1 MGLVGEPAPATDPP
15 AGSVPGR
22 NWMDRVAELLGPRPR
37 KGPVGATP
45 AQALE
50 HPIVGGGRDAS
61 KVGLSGTEAWQGGA
75 GAEFELVRPKLD
87 GLPSE
92 GLPADWVRSLLDQ
105 GVDLAVAFEGSLAP
119 RGGLRSVLASLRL
132 RALDLPVLVLHT
144 GGNPHEVEPAVDAW
158 LPWALL
164 DRSSGVPLDRR
175 DSEGDPREPD
185 GRAEGLAAELL
196 RRSISSTVEMSRLQ
210 GGIHQRD
217 ERMRLL
223 AEGVADGLWEWD
235 LRSGELWISPKAAEF
250 LGVAQVDAD
259 RPLPADGPLAWLE
272 RAHEDD
278 REAAR
283 RAAGDHLAN
292 RRPCFDHE
300 LRIQCGSRGWRWI
313 HIRGLALR
321 DPEGWAYR
329 VAGSLADI
337 TERRESEAR
346 LQREAL
352 HDPLTGLPN
361 RTLFTN
367 RLERCIEH
375 VSRRGEGKFAVLFL
389 DVDRFKLINDSLGH
403 LAGDHLLCSVARRLE
418 ACVRPGDTV
427 ARLSGDEFTL
437 LLEHIDGIE
446 DTEGVAERIQRELR
460 QPIELEGR
468 EVFVTASIGIA
479 MSDGG
484 YRRAEDAL
492 RDADAA
498 MYSAKAGGRARHS
511 IFGRPNEEAPG
522 LRARNARDLAGAFER
537 GEFRIHYQPVVDLEQ
552 GRVTEVEA
560 LLRWQHPER
569 GLVSAGEFLRS
580 LEDMGGLVEVGAWV
594 LEQSCRRIA
603 RIRRELAGCSDLR
616 VSVNVS
622 AVQFE
627 ATQLATQVARAL
639 GASKLDPSA
648 LRIEVPESTLAES
661 PDSSAR
667 TLAALRDLEVGVQL
681 DDFGS
686 GFSSLDLLQRYPVQ
700 TLKID
705 RTFVDG
711 LDVDHRSQTLVR
723 AVVAL
728 GQTLDIEVSAKGLE
742 SPGQLERVREL
753 GCVRAQGHLIGPAV
767 GEDAL
772 SDALRRILAFR
783 SGRDRA

>member
-1 MGLVGEPAPATDPP
+1 MGVIGGPALAASGALGAVDAQSWVDRIGELLAHPGHGGPSVPEGEGEGAQARGVGETW
-15 AGSVPGR
+15 GLG
-22 NWMDRVAELLGPRPR
+22 DRV
-37 KGPVGATP
+37 
-45 AQALE
+45 
-50 HPIVGGGRDAS
+50 
-61 KVGLSGTEAWQGGA
+61 
-75 GAEFELVRPKLD
+75 EFELIRPSAD
-87 GLPSE
+87 GDPS
-92 GLPADWVRSLLDQ
+92 DRVQSLLEQ
-105 GVDLAVAFEGSLAP
+105 GVDVAVAIEESLGQ

-132 RALDLPVLVLHT
+132 RALDLPVIVLHE
-144 GGNPHEVEPAVDAW
+144 GPRPSDIDPAVDAW
-158 LPWALL
+158 IPWPLL
-164 DRSSGVPLDRR
+164 VER
-175 DSEGDPREPD
+175 PD
-185 GRAEGLAAELL
+185 AAPATEELAAEFL
-196 RRSISSTVEMSRLQ
+196 RRSVLSTVETSRLQ

-235 LRSGELWISPKAAEF
+235 LRSGELWISPKAAEV

-259 RPLPADGPLAWLE
+259 RPLPADGPMAWLE

-300 LRIQCGSRGWRWI
+300 LRVRCGGRGWRWI

-321 DPEGWAYR
+321 DPVGWAYR

-337 TERRESEAR
+337 TDRRESEAR

-484 YRRAEDAL
+484 YGRAEDAL

-511 IFGRPNEEAPG
+511 IFGRSAHQTPG
-522 LRARNARDLAGAFER
+522 VRARHERDLSGALGR
-537 GEFRIHYQPVVDLEQ
+537 GEFRIHYQPVVDLEHGQ
-552 GRVTEVEA
+552 VSEVEA
-560 LLRWQHPER
+560 LLRWEHPER
-569 GLVSAGEFLRS
+569 GLVSAAEFLS
-580 LEDMGGLVEVGAWV
+580 VLEDMGSLIDVGAWV
-594 LEQSCRRIA
+594 LEQSCQRVA
-603 RIRRELAGCSDLR
+603 RIRREVAGCADLR

-627 ATQLATQVARAL
+627 ATRLAAQVAEAL
-639 GASKLDPSA
+639 ESSGLPPSA
-648 LRIEVPESTLAES
+648 LRIEVPESALAAS
-661 PDSSAR
+661 PETSAR
-667 TLAALRDLEVGVQL
+667 TLEALRVLGVGVQL

-686 GFSSLDLLQRYPVQ
+686 GFSSLDLLQRYPVE

-705 RTFVDG
+705 RTFVEG

-772 SDALRRILAFR
+772 PDSLRRVLSAR
-783 SGRDRA
+783 PTRDRA